1 MQGLVIK
8 EYIPCSWFHPMG
20 ILKVVER
27 LKPRLPDVN
36 RSLFVTLTLD
46 RSYFVEQ
53 RMGPSEAY
61 DFVRVIFARYF
72 KS

>member
-8 EYIPCSWFHPMG
+8 EHIPRSWFHPKG
-20 ILKVVER
+20 IHKVVER

-53 RMGPSEAY
+53 WMGPSEAY
-61 DFVRVIFARYF
+61 DFVIMSAAALET
-72 KS
+72 S

>member
-1 MQGLVIK
+1 
-8 EYIPCSWFHPMG
+8 MG

-36 RSLFVTLTLD
+36 RSLFVTLTLN

-53 RMGPSEAY
+53 WMGPSEAY
-61 DFVRVIFARYF
+61 DFVRGLARYF